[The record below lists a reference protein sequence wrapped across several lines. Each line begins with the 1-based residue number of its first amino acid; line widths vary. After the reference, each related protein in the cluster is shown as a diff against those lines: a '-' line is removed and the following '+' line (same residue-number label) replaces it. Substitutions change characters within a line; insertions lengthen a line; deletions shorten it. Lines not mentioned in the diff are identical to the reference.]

1 MRRYEVILER
11 VMVPY
16 HERDLARTIAMQVL
30 DARLGGPQGVVDAHA
45 ACTAITGGDP
55 RWPIPDTATR
65 SDCAAVK
72 RWRRATEA
80 ALDAIERG
88 FAPIFQGLTEEE
100 IELARADEH
109 LTILPLGE
117 DHASPSRLLAEAR
130 VGLPWTATAA
140 VMMATMS
147 NVAFSAP
154 R

>member
-1 MRRYEVILER
+1 MRRYEVILDR

-45 ACTAITGGDP
+45 ACIAITGGDP
-55 RWPIPDTATR
+55 RWPIPDTASR

-88 FAPIFQGLTEEE
+88 FAQIFNGLTAEE

-109 LTILPLGE
+109 LTIVPLG
-117 DHASPSRLLAEAR
+117 DDGATTSRLLDDAR
-130 VGLPWTATAA
+130 IGLPWTATAA
-140 VMMATMS
+140 VLMATVS
-147 NVAFSAP
+147 NVALSAP